1 MGFRGFIIQQL
12 CALFFVA
19 RTAKADT
26 VCRGSCFFFQTG
38 LLFPVV
44 ARDFSELGDFYYF
57 FVVGNHNLP
66 ANRRQLAASCS
77 LSATFAR

>member
-1 MGFRGFIIQQL
+1 
-12 CALFFVA
+12 
-19 RTAKADT
+19 
-26 VCRGSCFFFQTG
+26 
-38 LLFPVV
+38 LFPVV

-77 LSATFAR
+77 LSATVAR